1 MIQPCQDS
9 SAKTAASVSH
19 EQKSDNTWDW
29 KKQAW
34 RDWWRNERE
43 AWSCCRLRL
52 RRPYLERVWPMT
64 MWGQDRLLK
73 WVSWV
78 EYCTLYYTA
87 THLALP
93 EWIFDWGLIQLK
105 VQIIRTSTTIS
116 INRIRLNFYLFL
128 YLLITSD
135 QKPRTDCTGLSIN
148 KGCTREFLCNYK
160 TAFLCLYRNS
170 HDTLDV
176 CCLDKFVS

>member
-1 MIQPCQDS
+1 MILYNPFYWYSHARIRPPKQLLQ
-9 SAKTAASVSH
+9 SVTNES
-19 EQKSDNTWDW
+19 QTILGTWDW

-43 AWSCCRLRL
+43 AWSCCRLWL

-116 INRIRLNFYLFL
+116 IIRIRLNFYLFFVF
-128 YLLITSD
+128 
-135 QKPRTDCTGLSIN
+135 TD
-148 KGCTREFLCNYK
+148 YK
-160 TAFLCLYRNS
+160 WSKATHWLHWSF
-170 HDTLDV
+170 H
-176 CCLDKFVS
+176 K